1 MPMTNKNKSSP
12 REKWTIDQTIVA
24 FYFYCQ
30 TPFGKLHSTNPK
42 IIELASFIGRTPSA
56 FAMKCVN
63 FASLDPAILKSGRSG
78 LSNASRLDKEIW
90 EEFHSDGQALIEK
103 AEKLLENFKRDK
115 KLELISEFMQERD
128 FTGEV
133 CLVTI
138 KQRIGQSFFRN
149 SVLSS
154 YNGKCCISGVR
165 DARFLVAS
173 HIVAW
178 KDANMS
184 AYFINSVIQ
193 SGSTVILT
201 SLIST
206 MAAYAL
212 ARFDFKLNKVL
223 VIVFMLGMMVPMHT
237 ILVPVSYIIGLF
249 NLKNNIFALVLVYV
263 AFNLPF
269 SIMVMITFMK
279 GVNRSLEEAAIIDGA
294 SYFQIYS
301 KIMIPLT
308 LPAISTI
315 SIFNFMGAWNNIL
328 FPLLF
333 INDKRLRPISLGL
346 LNFSGE
352 RGSEYGLMMAG
363 IVITV
368 AVPLAIYLLFQE
380 KVESGLAA
388 GAVKE

>member
-1 MPMTNKNKSSP
+1 MKKSNISMRVIAYTFLIIMAIIFVMPMLFTIISSLKTKLDIFSDPFALPKNP
-12 REKWTIDQTIVA
+12 QW
-24 FYFYCQ
+24 
-30 TPFGKLHSTNPK
+30 
-42 IIELASFIGRTPSA
+42 
-56 FAMKCVN
+56 
-63 FASLDPAILKSGRSG
+63 
-78 LSNASRLDKEIW
+78 SNYVI
-90 EEFHSDGQALIEK
+90 
-103 AEKLLENFKRDK
+103 
-115 KLELISEFMQERD
+115 
-128 FTGEV
+128 
-133 CLVTI
+133 
-138 KQRIGQSFFRN
+138 
-149 SVLSS
+149 
-154 YNGKCCISGVR
+154 
-165 DARFLVAS
+165 
-173 HIVAW
+173 AW

-223 VIVFMLGMMVPMHT
+223 VLVFMLGMMVPMHT

-294 SYFQIYS
+294 NYFQIYS

-346 LNFSGE
+346 LNFNGE

>member
-1 MPMTNKNKSSP
+1 MKKNISMKVVAYTFLIVMAIIFIMSMLFTIISSL
-12 REKWTIDQTIVA
+12 KTKLDIFSD
-24 FYFYCQ
+24 
-30 TPFGKLHSTNPK
+30 PFALPKNPQWK
-42 IIELASFIGRTPSA
+42 NYVI
-56 FAMKCVN
+56 
-63 FASLDPAILKSGRSG
+63 
-78 LSNASRLDKEIW
+78 
-90 EEFHSDGQALIEK
+90 
-103 AEKLLENFKRDK
+103 
-115 KLELISEFMQERD
+115 
-128 FTGEV
+128 
-133 CLVTI
+133 
-138 KQRIGQSFFRN
+138 
-149 SVLSS
+149 
-154 YNGKCCISGVR
+154 
-165 DARFLVAS
+165 
-173 HIVAW
+173 AW

>member
-1 MPMTNKNKSSP
+1 MKKSNISMKVIAYTFLIIMAVIFVMPMLFTIISSLKTKLDIFSDPFALPKNP
-12 REKWTIDQTIVA
+12 QW
-24 FYFYCQ
+24 
-30 TPFGKLHSTNPK
+30 
-42 IIELASFIGRTPSA
+42 
-56 FAMKCVN
+56 
-63 FASLDPAILKSGRSG
+63 
-78 LSNASRLDKEIW
+78 SNY
-90 EEFHSDGQALIEK
+90 
-103 AEKLLENFKRDK
+103 
-115 KLELISEFMQERD
+115 
-128 FTGEV
+128 V
-133 CLVTI
+133 
-138 KQRIGQSFFRN
+138 
-149 SVLSS
+149 
-154 YNGKCCISGVR
+154 
-165 DARFLVAS
+165 
-173 HIVAW
+173 VAW

-223 VIVFMLGMMVPMHT
+223 VLVFMLGMMVPMHT

-294 SYFQIYS
+294 NYFQIYS

-346 LNFSGE
+346 LNFNGE

>member
-1 MPMTNKNKSSP
+1 MKKSNISMKVIAYTFLIIMAIIFVMPMLFTIISSLKTKLDIFSDPFALPKNP
-12 REKWTIDQTIVA
+12 QW
-24 FYFYCQ
+24 
-30 TPFGKLHSTNPK
+30 
-42 IIELASFIGRTPSA
+42 
-56 FAMKCVN
+56 
-63 FASLDPAILKSGRSG
+63 
-78 LSNASRLDKEIW
+78 SNY
-90 EEFHSDGQALIEK
+90 
-103 AEKLLENFKRDK
+103 
-115 KLELISEFMQERD
+115 
-128 FTGEV
+128 V
-133 CLVTI
+133 
-138 KQRIGQSFFRN
+138 
-149 SVLSS
+149 
-154 YNGKCCISGVR
+154 
-165 DARFLVAS
+165 
-173 HIVAW
+173 VAW

-223 VIVFMLGMMVPMHT
+223 VLVFMLGMMVPMHT

-294 SYFQIYS
+294 NYFQIYS

-346 LNFSGE
+346 LNFNGE

>member
-1 MPMTNKNKSSP
+1 MKKSNISMRVIAYTFLIIMAIIFVMPMLFTIISSLKTKLDIFSDPFALPKNP
-12 REKWTIDQTIVA
+12 QW
-24 FYFYCQ
+24 
-30 TPFGKLHSTNPK
+30 
-42 IIELASFIGRTPSA
+42 
-56 FAMKCVN
+56 
-63 FASLDPAILKSGRSG
+63 
-78 LSNASRLDKEIW
+78 SNYVI
-90 EEFHSDGQALIEK
+90 
-103 AEKLLENFKRDK
+103 
-115 KLELISEFMQERD
+115 
-128 FTGEV
+128 
-133 CLVTI
+133 
-138 KQRIGQSFFRN
+138 
-149 SVLSS
+149 
-154 YNGKCCISGVR
+154 
-165 DARFLVAS
+165 
-173 HIVAW
+173 AW

-201 SLIST
+201 SLISS

-223 VIVFMLGMMVPMHT
+223 VLVFMLGMMVPMHT

-294 SYFQIYS
+294 NYFQIYS

-346 LNFSGE
+346 LNFNGE

>member
-1 MPMTNKNKSSP
+1 MKKSNISMKVRAYTFLIIMAIIFVMPMLFTIISSLKTKLDIFSDPFALPKNP
-12 REKWTIDQTIVA
+12 QW
-24 FYFYCQ
+24 
-30 TPFGKLHSTNPK
+30 
-42 IIELASFIGRTPSA
+42 
-56 FAMKCVN
+56 
-63 FASLDPAILKSGRSG
+63 
-78 LSNASRLDKEIW
+78 SNYVI
-90 EEFHSDGQALIEK
+90 
-103 AEKLLENFKRDK
+103 
-115 KLELISEFMQERD
+115 
-128 FTGEV
+128 
-133 CLVTI
+133 
-138 KQRIGQSFFRN
+138 
-149 SVLSS
+149 
-154 YNGKCCISGVR
+154 
-165 DARFLVAS
+165 
-173 HIVAW
+173 AW

-223 VIVFMLGMMVPMHT
+223 VLVFMLGMMVPMHT

-294 SYFQIYS
+294 NYFQIYS

-346 LNFSGE
+346 LNFNGE

>member
-1 MPMTNKNKSSP
+1 MKKNGFSM
-12 REKWTIDQTIVA
+12 
-24 FYFYCQ
+24 
-30 TPFGKLHSTNPK
+30 K
-42 IIELASFIGRTPSA
+42 IIAYVFLIVMAVIFVTPMLFTIISSLKTKLDIFTDP
-56 FAMKCVN
+56 FALPKN
-63 FASLDPAILKSGRSG
+63 PQW
-78 LSNASRLDKEIW
+78 SNYI
-90 EEFHSDGQALIEK
+90 
-103 AEKLLENFKRDK
+103 
-115 KLELISEFMQERD
+115 
-128 FTGEV
+128 T
-133 CLVTI
+133 
-138 KQRIGQSFFRN
+138 
-149 SVLSS
+149 
-154 YNGKCCISGVR
+154 
-165 DARFLVAS
+165 
-173 HIVAW
+173 AW

-184 AYFINSVIQ
+184 SYFLNSVIQ
-193 SGSTVILT
+193 SGSTVIMT

-212 ARFDFKLNKVL
+212 ARFDFKLNKPLVL
-223 VIVFMLGMMVPMHT
+223 IFMLGMMVPMHT

-333 INDKRLRPISLGL
+333 INDKRLRPIALGL
-346 LNFSGE
+346 LNFNGE

>member
-1 MPMTNKNKSSP
+1 MKKKNIIMSLIGYIFLLFMSIIFILPMLFTILSSLKTKL
-12 REKWTIDQTIVA
+12 EIFTS
-24 FYFYCQ
+24 
-30 TPFGKLHSTNPK
+30 PFGMPK
-42 IIELASFIGRTPSA
+42 VIQWGNYI
-56 FAMKCVN
+56 
-63 FASLDPAILKSGRSG
+63 
-78 LSNASRLDKEIW
+78 
-90 EEFHSDGQALIEK
+90 Q
-103 AEKLLENFKRDK
+103 
-115 KLELISEFMQERD
+115 
-128 FTGEV
+128 
-133 CLVTI
+133 
-138 KQRIGQSFFRN
+138 
-149 SVLSS
+149 
-154 YNGKCCISGVR
+154 
-165 DARFLVAS
+165 
-173 HIVAW
+173 AW

-184 AYFINSVIQ
+184 ACFMNSLIQ
-193 SGSTVILT
+193 SGATVILT
-201 SLIST
+201 SIVAT
-206 MAAYAL
+206 MAAYAF
-212 ARFDFKLNKVL
+212 ARFEFKLNKFLVVL
-223 VIVFMLGMMVPMHT
+223 FLLGMMVPIHT
-237 ILVPVSYIIGLF
+237 ILVPISYIIGIF
-249 NLKNNIFALVLVYV
+249 NLKNNIAALVLVYV

-333 INDKRLRPISLGL
+333 INDKKLRPISLGL

-352 RGSEYGLMMAG
+352 RGSEYGLLMAG

-368 AVPLAIYLLFQE
+368 VVPLAIYLLFQE

>member
-1 MPMTNKNKSSP
+1 MKKSNISMKVIAYTFLIIMAIIFVMPMLFTIISSLKTKLDIFSDPFALPKNP
-12 REKWTIDQTIVA
+12 QW
-24 FYFYCQ
+24 
-30 TPFGKLHSTNPK
+30 
-42 IIELASFIGRTPSA
+42 
-56 FAMKCVN
+56 
-63 FASLDPAILKSGRSG
+63 
-78 LSNASRLDKEIW
+78 SNYVI
-90 EEFHSDGQALIEK
+90 
-103 AEKLLENFKRDK
+103 
-115 KLELISEFMQERD
+115 
-128 FTGEV
+128 
-133 CLVTI
+133 
-138 KQRIGQSFFRN
+138 
-149 SVLSS
+149 
-154 YNGKCCISGVR
+154 
-165 DARFLVAS
+165 
-173 HIVAW
+173 AW

-223 VIVFMLGMMVPMHT
+223 VLVFMLGMMVPMHT

-315 SIFNFMGAWNNIL
+315 SIFNFMGSWNNIL

-346 LNFSGE
+346 LNFNGE

>member
-1 MPMTNKNKSSP
+1 MKKSNISMKVIAYTFLIIMAIIFVMPMLFTIISSLKTKLDIFSDPFALPKNP
-12 REKWTIDQTIVA
+12 Q
-24 FYFYCQ
+24 
-30 TPFGKLHSTNPK
+30 
-42 IIELASFIGRTPSA
+42 
-56 FAMKCVN
+56 
-63 FASLDPAILKSGRSG
+63 RS
-78 LSNASRLDKEIW
+78 NYVI
-90 EEFHSDGQALIEK
+90 
-103 AEKLLENFKRDK
+103 
-115 KLELISEFMQERD
+115 
-128 FTGEV
+128 
-133 CLVTI
+133 
-138 KQRIGQSFFRN
+138 
-149 SVLSS
+149 
-154 YNGKCCISGVR
+154 
-165 DARFLVAS
+165 
-173 HIVAW
+173 AW

-223 VIVFMLGMMVPMHT
+223 VLVFMLGMMVPMHT

-294 SYFQIYS
+294 NYFQIYS

-346 LNFSGE
+346 LNFNGE

>member
-1 MPMTNKNKSSP
+1 M
-12 REKWTIDQTIVA
+12 
-24 FYFYCQ
+24 
-30 TPFGKLHSTNPK
+30 
-42 IIELASFIGRTPSA
+42 
-56 FAMKCVN
+56 
-63 FASLDPAILKSGRSG
+63 
-78 LSNASRLDKEIW
+78 
-90 EEFHSDGQALIEK
+90 
-103 AEKLLENFKRDK
+103 K
-115 KLELISEFMQERD
+115 KLSTGMKTVTYVFLILMALVFVAPML
-128 FTGEV
+128 FT
-133 CLVTI
+133 I
-138 KQRIGQSFFRN
+138 I
-149 SVLSS
+149 SS
-154 YNGKCCISGVR
+154 LKTKLEIFSNPFALPKVPQWNNY
-165 DARFLVAS
+165 
-173 HIVAW
+173 IVAW

-184 AYFINSVIQ
+184 DYFINSLIQ
-193 SGSTVILT
+193 AGSTVILT
-201 SLIST
+201 SIVST

-212 ARFDFKLNKVL
+212 ARFEFKLNKIL
-223 VIVFMLGMMVPMHT
+223 VIIFLLDMMVPMHT
-237 ILVPVSYIIGLF
+237 ILVPISYIIGLF
-249 NLKNNIFALVLVYV
+249 NLKNNILALILVYV

-333 INDKRLRPISLGL
+333 INDKKLRPIALGL
-346 LNFSGE
+346 LNFNGE

-368 AVPLAIYLLFQE
+368 AVPLTIYLLFQE

>member
-1 MPMTNKNKSSP
+1 MKKNISMKVVAYTFLIVMAIIFIMPMLFTIISSLKTKLDIFSDPFALPKNPQWKNYV
-12 REKWTIDQTIVA
+12 I
-24 FYFYCQ
+24 
-30 TPFGKLHSTNPK
+30 
-42 IIELASFIGRTPSA
+42 
-56 FAMKCVN
+56 
-63 FASLDPAILKSGRSG
+63 
-78 LSNASRLDKEIW
+78 
-90 EEFHSDGQALIEK
+90 
-103 AEKLLENFKRDK
+103 
-115 KLELISEFMQERD
+115 
-128 FTGEV
+128 
-133 CLVTI
+133 
-138 KQRIGQSFFRN
+138 
-149 SVLSS
+149 
-154 YNGKCCISGVR
+154 
-165 DARFLVAS
+165 
-173 HIVAW
+173 AW

-223 VIVFMLGMMVPMHT
+223 VIVFMLG
-237 ILVPVSYIIGLF
+237 
-249 NLKNNIFALVLVYV
+249 
-263 AFNLPF
+263 
-269 SIMVMITFMK
+269 MITFMK

>member
-1 MPMTNKNKSSP
+1 MKKSNISMKVIAYTFLIIMAIIFVMPMLFTIISSLKTKLDIFSDPFALPKNP
-12 REKWTIDQTIVA
+12 QW
-24 FYFYCQ
+24 
-30 TPFGKLHSTNPK
+30 
-42 IIELASFIGRTPSA
+42 
-56 FAMKCVN
+56 
-63 FASLDPAILKSGRSG
+63 
-78 LSNASRLDKEIW
+78 SNYVI
-90 EEFHSDGQALIEK
+90 
-103 AEKLLENFKRDK
+103 
-115 KLELISEFMQERD
+115 
-128 FTGEV
+128 
-133 CLVTI
+133 
-138 KQRIGQSFFRN
+138 
-149 SVLSS
+149 
-154 YNGKCCISGVR
+154 
-165 DARFLVAS
+165 
-173 HIVAW
+173 AW

-193 SGSTVILT
+193 SGTTVILT

-223 VIVFMLGMMVPMHT
+223 VLVFMLGMMVPMHT

-294 SYFQIYS
+294 NYFQIYS

-346 LNFSGE
+346 LNFNGE

>member
-1 MPMTNKNKSSP
+1 MKKKNIIMSLIGYIFLLFMSIIFILPMLFTILSSLKTKL
-12 REKWTIDQTIVA
+12 EIFTS
-24 FYFYCQ
+24 
-30 TPFGKLHSTNPK
+30 PFGMPK
-42 IIELASFIGRTPSA
+42 VIQWGNYI
-56 FAMKCVN
+56 
-63 FASLDPAILKSGRSG
+63 
-78 LSNASRLDKEIW
+78 
-90 EEFHSDGQALIEK
+90 Q
-103 AEKLLENFKRDK
+103 
-115 KLELISEFMQERD
+115 
-128 FTGEV
+128 
-133 CLVTI
+133 
-138 KQRIGQSFFRN
+138 
-149 SVLSS
+149 
-154 YNGKCCISGVR
+154 
-165 DARFLVAS
+165 
-173 HIVAW
+173 AW

-184 AYFINSVIQ
+184 AYFMNSLIQ
-193 SGSTVILT
+193 SGATVILT
-201 SLIST
+201 SIVAT
-206 MAAYAL
+206 MAAYAF
-212 ARFDFKLNKVL
+212 ARFEFKLNKFLVVL
-223 VIVFMLGMMVPMHT
+223 FLLGMMVPIHT
-237 ILVPVSYIIGLF
+237 ILVPISYIIGIF
-249 NLKNNIFALVLVYV
+249 DLKNNIAALVLVYV

-333 INDKRLRPISLGL
+333 INDKKLRPISLGL

-352 RGSEYGLMMAG
+352 RGSEYGLLMAG

-368 AVPLAIYLLFQE
+368 VVPLAIYLLFQE

>member
-1 MPMTNKNKSSP
+1 MKKSNISMKVIAYAFLIIMAIIFVMPMLFTIISSLKTKLDIFSDPFALPKNP
-12 REKWTIDQTIVA
+12 QW
-24 FYFYCQ
+24 
-30 TPFGKLHSTNPK
+30 
-42 IIELASFIGRTPSA
+42 
-56 FAMKCVN
+56 
-63 FASLDPAILKSGRSG
+63 
-78 LSNASRLDKEIW
+78 SNY
-90 EEFHSDGQALIEK
+90 
-103 AEKLLENFKRDK
+103 
-115 KLELISEFMQERD
+115 
-128 FTGEV
+128 V
-133 CLVTI
+133 
-138 KQRIGQSFFRN
+138 
-149 SVLSS
+149 
-154 YNGKCCISGVR
+154 
-165 DARFLVAS
+165 
-173 HIVAW
+173 VAW

-223 VIVFMLGMMVPMHT
+223 VLVFMLGMMVPMHT

-294 SYFQIYS
+294 NYFQIYS

-346 LNFSGE
+346 LNFNGE

>member
-1 MPMTNKNKSSP
+1 MKKSNISMKVLAYTFLIIMAIIFVMPMLFTIISSLKTKLDIFSDPFALPKNP
-12 REKWTIDQTIVA
+12 QW
-24 FYFYCQ
+24 
-30 TPFGKLHSTNPK
+30 
-42 IIELASFIGRTPSA
+42 
-56 FAMKCVN
+56 
-63 FASLDPAILKSGRSG
+63 
-78 LSNASRLDKEIW
+78 SNYVI
-90 EEFHSDGQALIEK
+90 
-103 AEKLLENFKRDK
+103 
-115 KLELISEFMQERD
+115 
-128 FTGEV
+128 
-133 CLVTI
+133 
-138 KQRIGQSFFRN
+138 
-149 SVLSS
+149 
-154 YNGKCCISGVR
+154 
-165 DARFLVAS
+165 
-173 HIVAW
+173 AW

-223 VIVFMLGMMVPMHT
+223 VLVFMLGMMVPMHT

-294 SYFQIYS
+294 NYFQIYS

-346 LNFSGE
+346 LNFNGE